1 MWSTLLPLRASGRA
15 PLLGRT
21 RRAIVWVMR
30 AKHARV
36 PFTYAHYRQLPED
49 GKRWELLDGDFFVTP
64 APTTF
69 HQTVSRRLQYAL
81 MQALEE
87 TGIALVFNAPVDVLF
102 EDTTCLQPDI
112 AVVRSDRKDIV
123 SERAIEGPPDLVV
136 EILSPSTRD
145 RDLYIKR
152 DAYAR
157 FGVSEYWVVDPNL
170 GMVEVFRA
178 EGGAAAWVQRF
189 DRAATL
195 TSLEFAEVAIPMASL
210 FRAL

>member
-1 MWSTLLPLRASGRA
+1 
-15 PLLGRT
+15 
-21 RRAIVWVMR
+21 MR

-87 TGIALVFNAPVDVLF
+87 AGIALVFNAPVDVLF

-112 AVVRSDRKDIV
+112 AVVRTDRKHIV

-157 FGVSEYWVVDPNL
+157 FGVAEYWVVDPNL
-170 GMVEVFRA
+170 GTVEVSGA
-178 EGGAAAWVQRF
+178 EDGSAQWVKRF
-189 DRAATL
+189 DRASTL
-195 TSLEFAEVAIPMASL
+195 TSLVFPEVAIPMAPL
-210 FRAL
+210 FRPH